1 MFNRIHNKIYNK
13 LILHFINPIKAIKFD
28 LRKILFLLK
37 KYKIH
42 NTYNLKIF
50 FNKKELFQPDYLDL
64 DNLINLII
72 KIKPK
77 LVLELGGGYSTL
89 AIAYALDFLEKEY
102 NHKYRFITFD
112 QSEIYLKISK
122 SLIPEKLQKNIEF
135 IHSPLIVK
143 KIDNTLMSFYK
154 DLKILDYDFIYEDRH
169 DHSETKIAGDIYLI
183 EKLTNHPFSF
193 CIDGMKSTVEFYKRN
208 LKRSYKISSSFFHG
222 VNFLIK
228 NY

>member
-28 LRKILFLLK
+28 LRKILFLIK
-37 KYKIH
+37 KHKIH

-89 AIAYALDFLEKEY
+89 AIAYALDLLEKKH
-102 NHKYRFITFD
+102 NHQYRFITLD
-112 QSEIYLKISK
+112 QSNVYLKITK
-122 SLIPEKLQKNIEF
+122 NLIPDHLKKNIKF
-135 IHSPLIVK
+135 IYSPLVVK
-143 KIDNTLMSFYK
+143 KIDGVLMSFYK
-154 DLKILDYDFIYEDRH
+154 NLKILDYDFIYEDRH
-169 DHSETKIAGDIYLI
+169 DHKETKIAGDIYLI
-183 EKLTNHPFSF
+183 EKLSKYPFSF
-193 CIDGMKSTVEFYKRN
+193 CIDGMKSTVDFYKNN
-208 LKRSYKISSSFFHG
+208 LKKRYKVSSPFFHG
-222 VNFLIK
+222 VNFLTK
-228 NY
+228 E

>member
-28 LRKILFLLK
+28 LRKILFLIK

-102 NHKYRFITFD
+102 IIT
-112 QSEIYLKISK
+112 E
-122 SLIPEKLQKNIEF
+122 
-135 IHSPLIVK
+135 
-143 KIDNTLMSFYK
+143 
-154 DLKILDYDFIYEDRH
+154 
-169 DHSETKIAGDIYLI
+169 
-183 EKLTNHPFSF
+183 
-193 CIDGMKSTVEFYKRN
+193 
-208 LKRSYKISSSFFHG
+208 
-222 VNFLIK
+222 
-228 NY
+228 